1 MQLLQCSIFHNLLR
15 TFSALQVLLDI
26 PLLTWGA
33 SEDYEIVVKTLNS
46 GYSLWIN
53 FLFVLFRSGQFH
65 NVVSTFTNVVKL
77 DVEND
82 NVVSTL
88 SNVVH
93 VNVEI
98 HNVDSTLLD
107 VVNFNVE
114 IHNVVSTLIWRYPTS
129 RRRIN
134 QKTTLK
140 RQMFP
145 GRQLLLT
152 TEIFNWALL
161 FTNFSKKRCL
171 VLSLWWEP
179 KVKANIL
186 RVILT
191 ANVKKTMHTSGHFP

>member
-1 MQLLQCSIFHNLLR
+1 MQLLQCSVFHHLLR
-15 TFSALQVLLDI
+15 TFTALQVLLDI
-26 PLLTWGA
+26 LLLTWGA

-53 FLFVLFRSGQFH
+53 FFFVLFRSGQFH

-114 IHNVVSTLIWRYPTS
+114 IHNDVSMLIWRCPTS
-129 RRRIN
+129 RRRVN
-134 QKTTLK
+134 QKATLK
-140 RQMFP
+140 QRWN
-145 GRQLLLT
+145 
-152 TEIFNWALL
+152 ICWATDTSIRWTYLRRFYNVSL
-161 FTNFSKKRCL
+161 ILKKSSTN
-171 VLSLWWEP
+171 
-179 KVKANIL
+179 L
-186 RVILT
+186 RRRNDIPT
-191 ANVKKTMHTSGHFP
+191 GT